1 MPDDAR
7 RISSNREDIGDQI
20 ETRRSSDEPVKQRR
34 GKSRPD
40 MEVQIPRH
48 MRDELLV
55 AACSQQTC
63 QRDRGSI
70 GGGKQGSDSR
80 AGNLQPLGRPALI
93 QQIAGLVVRGI
104 LPCCVFSMSCR
115 RHSAWSRCGLIIRG
129 VALEFSF
136 SERRHDRLRWS
147 TELIA
152 DCYDCSGANPFGVNL
167 DDNSFGIPIEFSCA
181 HGPIRYVVAVAPDA
195 PSQVEMMLRKS

>member
-1 MPDDAR
+1 MARSFRRWTGGDLVDA
-7 RISSNREDIGDQI
+7 
-20 ETRRSSDEPVKQRR
+20 
-34 GKSRPD
+34 
-40 MEVQIPRH
+40 
-48 MRDELLV
+48 
-55 AACSQQTC
+55 
-63 QRDRGSI
+63 
-70 GGGKQGSDSR
+70 GGGQGGEQGSDSR
-80 AGNLQPLGRPALI
+80 AGNLQPLGRPGLI

-104 LPCCVFSMSCR
+104 LPCSFFPLSCR
-115 RHSAWSRCGLIIRG
+115 RHCAWSRRGLIIRG

-181 HGPIRYVVAVAPDA
+181 HGPIRYVFAVAPDA
-195 PSQVEMMLRKS
+195 PSQVGMMLRKN